1 VPAGEVYLPVESPR
15 GELGCYIVADGGPKP
30 YRLHVRGPSF
40 VNLQAVSL
48 LMRGCS
54 MSDTITVIS
63 TIDPV
68 MGEVDR

>member
-1 VPAGEVYLPVESPR
+1 
-15 GELGCYIVADGGPKP
+15 
-30 YRLHVRGPSF
+30 

-48 LMRGCS
+48 LMRGGS

-63 TIDPV
+63 TIDPI